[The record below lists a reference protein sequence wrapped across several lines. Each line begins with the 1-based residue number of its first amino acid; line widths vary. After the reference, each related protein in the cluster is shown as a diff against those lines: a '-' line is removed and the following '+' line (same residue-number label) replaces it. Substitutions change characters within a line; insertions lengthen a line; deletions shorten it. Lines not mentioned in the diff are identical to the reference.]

1 MLKIAS
7 MTDKARSWEKQDT
20 ENPRAE
26 VDELAWS
33 NRRMSHLLRSMGR
46 MWPWWEME
54 PHFQEW
60 EKFRYL
66 VLDDLGFVNEM
77 EASQPA

>member
-1 MLKIAS
+1 MKIAS

-54 PHFQEW
+54 PHF
-60 EKFRYL
+60 
-66 VLDDLGFVNEM
+66 
-77 EASQPA
+77 